1 MGEDLDLT
9 KLPGYIGVKMITARP
24 MDHFEFLK
32 RSGKELPDHENSLG
46 YQVFYPDGYVSWSP
60 KEVFEEAYREIA
72 SGNMT
77 FGLAI
82 EALKKGK
89 KVARK
94 GWNGKDMFLFFQ
106 ESSNIEPGVIRNS
119 ILKAYAEQFG
129 GSPIYIRSHI
139 DLKAA
144 DGTIAMWSPSGSD
157 ALADDWF
164 IVD

>member
-1 MGEDLDLT
+1 MKYKTYIGT
-9 KLPGYIGVKMITARP
+9 KIIEAMACDAGHAASILNRAIPDTGVNTPGYLVK
-24 MDHFEFLK
+24 
-32 RSGKELPDHENSLG
+32 
-46 YQVFYPDGYVSWSP
+46 YPDGYESWSP
-60 KEVFEEAYREIA
+60 LKAFEEAYRL
-72 SGNMT
+72 SDSMP

-106 ESSNIEPGVIRNS
+106 ESSNVEPGVIRNS